1 MTFQNDNLHWVV
13 LVLLVLGIARVVIY
27 YGMSSN
33 DPKSGDQKK
42 FYLETIDS
50 GLIALTLVF
59 FIVRPFIVQAF
70 YIPSESMRNTLEVN
84 DRILVSKFVYFLRPP
99 ERGDIVVFHAPE
111 VALENPNEQKEFIKR
126 LIGKP
131 GDVVEIRDGKM
142 FINGQVKDEPY
153 IRRPCD
159 YAMKIVDGKVYHT
172 QWAGGQWSLNTAPVS
187 DPGQNAAISN
197 APPGKIPPGKYLV
210 LGDNRPNSNDSHKW
224 GLLDGNRIIGKAMC
238 IFWPPQNNEKNFS
251 LDEEIKDRWRVG
263 ILQ

>member
-27 YGMSSN
+27 YGMSAN
-33 DPKSGDQKK
+33 DPKSSEQRK

-84 DRILVSKFVYFLRPP
+84 DRILVSKFVYYLRPP

-111 VALENPNEQKEFIKR
+111 VALGNPQEQKEFIKR

-131 GDVVEIRDGKM
+131 GDVVEIKDGKL
-142 FINGQVKDEPY
+142 FINGQVQEEPY
-153 IRRPCD
+153 IRQPGR
-159 YAMKIVDGKVYHT
+159 YAMKIVDGKVY
-172 QWAGGQWSLNTAPVS
+172 WSEWSGQWYLNDAPVS
-187 DPGQNAAISN
+187 DPARNEAIRR
-197 APPGKIPPGKYLV
+197 APPGKIPEGKYLV

-224 GLLDGNRIIGKAMC
+224 GLLDGDRIIGKAMC
-238 IFWPPQNNEKNFS
+238 IFWPPKNNEPRYG
-251 LDEEIKDRWRVG
+251 LDEEIKDRWRIG